1 MEQHGSERERVQD
14 RSKRPPRGINM
25 APRETQS
32 VTLKKADF
40 RETLLQGN
48 MTQIDSQ
55 EMHQERPRAGQER
68 AKSGQ
73 ERPKSGQERPKSSQE
88 QPKSGPRAAR
98 GNPRTARSGPKVP
111 KSGPRVAKSAPRGHQ
126 QATKSLRATQKQ

>member
-55 EMHQERPRAGQER
+55 EMHQD
-68 AKSGQ
+68 
-73 ERPKSGQERPKSSQE
+73 
-88 QPKSGPRAAR
+88 GPR
-98 GNPRTARSGPKVP
+98 RSKD
-111 KSGPRVAKSAPRGHQ
+111 GPRESKEGPRPLQEAPKRDQHGSERDSKRHSKKGRCMEIQ
-126 QATKSLRATQKQ
+126 MLTTDNQC